1 MKTAKSDQGRTRK
14 EREKLARQ
22 QEILKAARE
31 LFARKGYH
39 NTTLEEIA
47 QHAEF
52 GKGTIYNYFGSKEE
66 LLYGIIDH
74 MTREVVALTQS
85 SLGTMGGAR
94 EKLTAYAKNMIAFS
108 RANLDVFWLVM
119 RETDFVRSED
129 FEARVRQMRARAKRI
144 REMIAEAIEDDVRVK
159 KIRSLDS
166 LKLAALFEGMV
177 RFYCLSR
184 FGKFHYLENGETDDS
199 VNLVVSVFFDG
210 IVERRL
216 KG

>member
-1 MKTAKSDQGRTRK
+1 MKQVKSNHTSSRK
-14 EREKLARQ
+14 EREKVARQ

-74 MTREVVALTQS
+74 LTRDVVALAQDSMT
-85 SLGTMGGAR
+85 TRGGAR
-94 EKLTAYAKNMIAFS
+94 EKLTAYAKAMIAYS
-108 RANLDVFWLVM
+108 RANSDVFRLIM
-119 RETDFVRSED
+119 RETDCFRSEELD
-129 FEARVRQMRARAKRI
+129 GKVKQMRARVRRVREIIGGAIKEEIRAKK
-144 REMIAEAIEDDVRVK
+144 VK
-159 KIRSLDS
+159 SLDA
-166 LKLAALFEGMV
+166 LKLAALFDSMV
-177 RFYCLSR
+177 RSYCLSR
-184 FGKFHYLENGETDDS
+184 FGKFHYLENDEIDDS
-199 VNLVVSVFFDG
+199 VALVVSVFFDG
-210 IVERRL
+210 VVERKV